1 MLHHP
6 VGEEVGGKKGKG
18 EERRGR
24 KEGREGRGK
33 EERGEG
39 RRGTVIPYAP
49 TQNLELKK
57 LQSHTCSLDASGYL
71 TFAPLSLASF
81 RGILPLAFSMSFSM
95 GGIPCAREV
104 HNIPGDQVN

>member
-6 VGEEVGGKKGKG
+6 VREEVGGKKGKG

-24 KEGREGRGK
+24 KEGSEGRGK

-49 TQNLELKK
+49 TQNLE
-57 LQSHTCSLDASGYL
+57 TPV
-71 TFAPLSLASF
+71 T
-81 RGILPLAFSMSFSM
+81 
-95 GGIPCAREV
+95 
-104 HNIPGDQVN
+104 

>member
-6 VGEEVGGKKGKG
+6 VREEVGR
-18 EERRGR
+18 EE
-24 KEGREGRGK
+24 REGRRG
-33 EERGEG
+33 EGGERKGGEG
-39 RRGTVIPYAP
+39 RRGKVIPYAP
-49 TQNLELKK
+49 TQNLESFPLKK
-57 LQSHTCSLDASGYL
+57 LQSHSLDASGYL